1 MMPKR
6 KRIYLDYAASTP
18 TCAKALKEAERI
30 LENNWGNPGSLHEE
44 GRLAIS
50 ELDKARQN
58 FSEKLGVNFRDVIF
72 ISSATEANNLVISGA
87 AAAYRTKHR
96 QGGRIIISSVEH
108 DSVRIPSRALLKSGF
123 EVIEVRPA
131 KNGIVD
137 PHKVLESVSEETFLV
152 SIICANNEVG
162 SIQPIKKIALGLK
175 EKNSKTLLHTDASQA
190 LQFMDCSSQSLGAD
204 LITLSS
210 QKIYGPRGA
219 GALILPEKIR
229 SLIHPQILGGHQEW
243 GVRSGTENV
252 SAIVGF
258 SAALSC
264 VYKNREKE
272 AARINKLKLALWE
285 GIKKNHRWALINGP
299 LPKNTLPHIL
309 NIRFP
314 KVPADALLSALDMQG
329 ISASAGSACA
339 MRSPEASP
347 TLLSMGLSETAAKES
362 IRFSIGRP
370 TSSKDIKNTLFAL
383 QKSLNDLTGLSG

>member
-1 MMPKR
+1 MAKE

-18 TCAKALKEAERI
+18 PCAEALKETERV
-30 LENNWGNPGSLHEE
+30 LENNWGNPGSLHKE
-44 GRLAIS
+44 GRSAIA
-50 ELDKARQN
+50 ELDRARQN
-58 FSEKLGVNFRDVIF
+58 FSEKLGVNFRDILF
-72 ISSATEANNLVISGA
+72 TSSASEANNLVILGA
-87 AAAYRTKHR
+87 AEAYRAKHR

-108 DSVRIPSRALLKSGF
+108 DSIRIPSRALLKSGF
-123 EVIEVRPA
+123 EIIEIKPA
-131 KNGIVD
+131 KNGVID
-137 PHKVLESVSEETFLV
+137 HHKILGSVNKETFLISV
-152 SIICANNEVG
+152 IYANNEIG
-162 SIQPIKKIALGLK
+162 SVQPVKEIALGLK
-175 EKNSKTLLHTDASQA
+175 EGKDKPLLHTDASQA
-190 LQFMDCSSQSLGAD
+190 LQFIDCSPQNLGAD

-229 SLIHPQILGGHQEW
+229 SLICPQILGGHQEW
-243 GVRSGTENV
+243 GIRSGTENV
-252 SAIVGF
+252 SAIAGF
-258 SAALSC
+258 SAALSYI
-264 VYKNREKE
+264 YKNREKE
-272 AARINKLKLALWE
+272 AARINKLKCALWE
-285 GIKKNHRWALINGP
+285 EIKKNHPSAGINGP

-370 TSSKDIKNTLFAL
+370 TSSRDIKTAAL
-383 QKSLNDLTGLSG
+383 ALRKVLKLLY